1 MEETLFKI
9 EVDAKQALE
18 NLKELKA
25 ATEANKK
32 EMAET
37 KAALQENAD
46 AMKANA
52 DAAADLAKKQDTIT
66 KSLEELDKQQKL
78 NGDLTADQ
86 TKEYDNLKQ
95 SLTDINAQLA
105 DNQQQAKNL
114 SAIDSELSGKVEML
128 NARQKMYNESIRDN
142 RKVVELS
149 VNQAKLQEGSILAM
163 RKEVSALTAEYQ
175 RLSQTE
181 REGAK
186 GQELQKKLK
195 SLNESINKNMLA
207 VSSFKDNI
215 GNYMSALNGLGGP
228 MASATQAFGL
238 MQNGVGGVSK
248 AFTTLMAHPIVAF
261 LALLVGTLIKA
272 AQAIKDNEELS
283 NRLEVAFAALN
294 PIIDVLKNALDALAT
309 GIVFLVEKFSELVT
323 WIAGTSEEA
332 QKAIESAKELTKAE
346 QDLAKRQREFKV
358 EAAKSEMEIAELKEK
373 AKDKEKYTAKERLQ
387 FIDETIR
394 METKLAE
401 ERKAQA
407 EERLRLLKLEADRTA
422 NDKAANDALAEAEA
436 EVYRQETALS
446 AKKRELTEQRNAAI
460 QQIRAE
466 EKAIR
471 DAADAEA
478 KALADAMQKMLK
490 ANEDA
495 MQKVADDAQ
504 KRMIETSN
512 KRLQMLIESNAE
524 YDRIEE
530 EAATLRFNKE
540 MQLETEREAK
550 IAEIN
555 NNELLTE
562 ETKNAMLI
570 ELKLQFNIRLQE
582 IDDEYTQHLISAKD
596 IEDARVKKSL
606 DQQAK
611 DLEAAKKRE
620 AESEARYQAKKN
632 AILKA
637 GATFSGAISDELAQQ
652 NRFAFEAK
660 KAADIASAITN
671 TYQAA
676 TGSYSALAS
685 IPYVGPALGAAAAAA
700 AVASGVLNVRSI
712 ARTKFGDGNVDSSAA
727 PTSVNTSA
735 STAGAS
741 SAAEITPYAT
751 EGQSSLSSLGALQ
764 TAGAVQQSGNI
775 ANDIVS
781 GVSTAIAD
789 MPSPTLNI
797 VEFQEAE
804 ENFNR
809 KVQLTE

>member
-1 MEETLFKI
+1 
-9 EVDAKQALE
+9 
-18 NLKELKA
+18 
-25 ATEANKK
+25 
-32 EMAET
+32 
-37 KAALQENAD
+37 
-46 AMKANA
+46 
-52 DAAADLAKKQDTIT
+52 
-66 KSLEELDKQQKL
+66 
-78 NGDLTADQ
+78 
-86 TKEYDNLKQ
+86 
-95 SLTDINAQLA
+95 
-105 DNQQQAKNL
+105 
-114 SAIDSELSGKVEML
+114 
-128 NARQKMYNESIRDN
+128 
-142 RKVVELS
+142 
-149 VNQAKLQEGSILAM
+149 
-163 RKEVSALTAEYQ
+163 
-175 RLSQTE
+175 
-181 REGAK
+181 
-186 GQELQKKLK
+186 
-195 SLNESINKNMLA
+195 
-207 VSSFKDNI
+207 
-215 GNYMSALNGLGGP
+215 
-228 MASATQAFGL
+228 
-238 MQNGVGGVSK
+238 
-248 AFTTLMAHPIVAF
+248 
-261 LALLVGTLIKA
+261 
-272 AQAIKDNEELS
+272 
-283 NRLEVAFAALN
+283 
-294 PIIDVLKNALDALAT
+294 
-309 GIVFLVEKFSELVT
+309 
-323 WIAGTSEEA
+323 
-332 QKAIESAKELTKAE
+332 
-346 QDLAKRQREFKV
+346 
-358 EAAKSEMEIAELKEK
+358 
-373 AKDKEKYTAKERLQ
+373 
-387 FIDETIR
+387 

-466 EKAIR
+466 EKAIK

-512 KRLQMLIESNAE
+512 KRLQTLIESNAE

-582 IDDEYTQHLISAKD
+582 IDDEYTQHLLTAKD

-700 AVASGVLNVRSI
+700 AVASGILNVRNI
-712 ARTKFGDGNVDSSAA
+712 AKTKFGDGSVDSSAA
-727 PTSVNTSA
+727 PTSVNTS
-735 STAGAS
+735 TATTGAS
-741 SAAEITPYAT
+741 SATEFAPYAT